1 VDKLLPFISGLV
13 DEPAMI
19 YDLPMTITTRNRF
32 FAAGIVIAL
41 LSLVAIAALSF
52 STFSVYPEAG
62 NEAIRRPGG
71 LLQFF
76 VLTFFRPVPYAPYI
90 TMIAAG
96 VYAFVTLIFIY
107 YYFEKTQSPEILFFS
122 IFVLSFAFEAMR
134 IMVPLRMVN
143 DFPGVFLVF
152 STRVLLFF
160 RYLGVFSLFAAS
172 VYAAGLGEQKQE
184 NIIFIIILVTLTLA
198 LMIPVDGLSWD
209 NSLMPI
215 FGYSSMFRMVDVGIV
230 IITMISFFIASY
242 SRGAREYSFIG
253 LGSFLVSWGRTILF
267 SADTWV
273 TPFLGIALLVLGTW
287 LICSRLHR
295 VYLWL

>member
-1 VDKLLPFISGLV
+1 
-13 DEPAMI
+13 MI

-32 FAAGIVIAL
+32 FASGIVISLLAL
-41 LSLVAIAALSF
+41 AAVASLSF
-52 STFSVYPEAG
+52 SIFSIYPEAV
-62 NEAIRRPGG
+62 NAALRRAGG

-76 VLTFFRPVPYAPYI
+76 ALPFFQSVPYVSYM
-90 TMIAAG
+90 TMIASG

-107 YYFEKTQSPEILFFS
+107 YFFEKTQSSEIFFFS
-122 IFVLSFAFEAMR
+122 IFVLSFAFEAIR

-160 RYLGVFSLFAAS
+160 RYLGFFSLFAAS
-172 VYAAGLGEQKQE
+172 VYAAGLREQKQE
-184 NIIFIIILVTLTLA
+184 NIIFIIVLVTLTIA

-209 NSLMPI
+209 SSLLPI
-215 FGYSSMFRMVDVGIV
+215 FGYSSMFRMVDIGIV
-230 IITMISFFIASY
+230 IITVISFFIASY
-242 SRGAREYSFIG
+242 SRGTKEYSFIG
-253 LGSFLVSWGRTILF
+253 IGSFLVLWGRTVLF
-267 SADTWV
+267 SADTWI
-273 TPFLGIALLVLGTW
+273 TPFLGIALLVVGTW

>member
-1 VDKLLPFISGLV
+1 
-13 DEPAMI
+13 MI
-19 YDLPMTITTRNRF
+19 YALPMTITTRNRF
-32 FAAGIVIAL
+32 FAAGIVISL
-41 LSLVAIAALSF
+41 LSLAAIASLSF
-52 STFSVYPEAG
+52 SIFSVYPEAG
-62 NEAIRRPGG
+62 EEALRRPGG

-76 VLTFFRPVPYAPYI
+76 VLPFFRPEPYVSYM
-90 TMIAAG
+90 TMIASG

-107 YYFEKTQSPEILFFS
+107 YFFEKTQSSEILFFS
-122 IFVLSFAFEAMR
+122 IFVLSFAFETIR

-143 DFPGVFLVF
+143 GFPGVFLVI
-152 STRVLLFF
+152 STRALLFF

-209 NSLMPI
+209 SSLMPI
-215 FGYSSMFRMVDVGIV
+215 FGYSSMFRMVNIGIL
-230 IITMISFFIASY
+230 IITVISFFIASY
-242 SRGAREYSFIG
+242 SRGTKEYSFIG
-253 LGSFLVSWGRTILF
+253 AGSCLVFWGRSILF
-267 SADTWV
+267 SAETWI
-273 TPFLGIALLVLGTW
+273 TPFPGLLMLVLGTW